1 MTEISRFDAS
11 PPTLTV
17 NPTVPVDAPATEHLV
32 WTIAQAA
39 EERKAGDLVILKV
52 TDVSYLADYFVIS
65 TGFSRTQVRAIADN
79 IEKQVELVH
88 GQLPTHTEGNSESI
102 WVLQDFGD
110 VLVHTFMPEERE
122 FYKLEAFWGHAQEQ
136 TLADIA
142 TAIGIAYNPPT
153 SA

>member
-52 TDVSYLADYFVIS
+52 T
-65 TGFSRTQVRAIADN
+65 
-79 IEKQVELVH
+79 
-88 GQLPTHTEGNSESI
+88 
-102 WVLQDFGD
+102 
-110 VLVHTFMPEERE
+110 
-122 FYKLEAFWGHAQEQ
+122 
-136 TLADIA
+136 
-142 TAIGIAYNPPT
+142 
-153 SA
+153 